1 MPYKSHA
8 QRKFFNANRKKLEQS
23 GVDVGEWNQSSKGKK
38 LPMKVQESHSEI
50 RSLAKKAAEYVHER
64 NPKKQQR
71 DKPKEEVEEKS
82 PAHKIVDSDSGMGFI
97 GDALFPFSWG
107 GERAGRTQAMADAIG
122 ENTTFNVRHPGTHS
136 MISSLLGGIVGGGL
150 GLAAKHFLPSGALKQ
165 NVPYAGI
172 LGGSLL
178 GTTLSGL
185 GRNLEMDRINHF
197 YNEDLAEGKV
207 DPKVPNLSAL
217 SAALLPFRG
226 AHRTGQMEAY
236 KAMKGT
242 PISEQRP
249 VGRDVLNTARG
260 TADILSHV
268 SDMASIAG
276 VSGMGVPGLSMA
288 STGLGA
294 LQGYG
299 QNIETQLAANKAKK
313 KEKEDVASL
322 AKAAAQRLL

>member
-1 MPYKSHA
+1 MSYKSHA
-8 QRKFFNANRKKLEQS
+8 QRKFFNAKLEQS
-23 GVDVGEWNQSSKGKK
+23 GVDVGEWNQSNKGKK

-50 RSLAKKAAEYVHER
+50 RSLAKKAAEYAYER

-71 DKPKEEVEEKS
+71 DKPKEEIEEKS

-136 MISSLLGGIVGGGL
+136 MISSLLGGLAGGGL
-150 GLAAKHFLPSGALKQ
+150 GLAATNFLPSGDLKQ
-165 NVPYAGI
+165 HAPFAGV

-178 GTTLSGL
+178 GTALSGL

-197 YNEDLAEGKV
+197 YNKDLAEGKV
-207 DPKVPNLSAL
+207 DPKVPNLSGV

-236 KAMKGT
+236 EAMTGT

-249 VGRDVLNTARG
+249 VGRDVLNTTRA
-260 TADILSHV
+260 TADIIGTVLPG
-268 SDMASIAG
+268 ASAIS
-276 VSGMGVPGLSMA
+276 SGI
-288 STGLGA
+288 GA

-299 QNIETQLAANKAKK
+299 QNIKTQLAANRAKK

-322 AKAAAQRLL
+322 AKAAAIRHSNNQLNAYRHETGKYQC